1 MYNELKGMSSKYE
14 REYASQSINFIF
26 NNWIMKRQFHDSRLE
41 AIYLGTKR
49 ETFHP
54 EVIRLFRRRI
64 RYIDLAPSFS
74 DIANNPWLY
83 LEKLRGDRKGLYS
96 IRLNKQR
103 RLIFELLD
111 GWGVQVLDILELSK
125 HYE

>member
-1 MYNELKGMSSKYE
+1 
-14 REYASQSINFIF
+14 
-26 NNWIMKRQFHDSRLE
+26 MKRQFHDSRLE

-49 ETFHP
+49 ENFHP
-54 EVIRLFRRRI
+54 EVIGTFRRRI

-83 LEKLRGDRKGLYS
+83 LEKLRGDRKGQYS

>member
-1 MYNELKGMSSKYE
+1 
-14 REYASQSINFIF
+14 
-26 NNWIMKRQFHDSRLE
+26 MKRKFHDLRLE

-49 ETFHP
+49 ENLHP
-54 EVIRLFRRRI
+54 EVIRIFRRRI
-64 RYIDLAPSFS
+64 RYIALAPSFS

-83 LEKLRGDRKGLYS
+83 LEKLKGDRKGQYS

-103 RLIFELLD
+103 RLILELLD
-111 GWGVQVLDILELSK
+111 DWGVQVLDILELSK